1 MDPKSSIS
9 RTKIGVNV
17 FLQIVLY
24 LLIFGIVNYLS
35 FQHYKRWDFSR
46 DQKYT
51 LSSQTKRVVSSLK
64 KPTHL
69 IVFFSS
75 GSEIAQD
82 VSSLLKEYAFASK
95 KMIDIEVVDPFM
107 AMARAREVATQYK
120 LRDND
125 NVVIIDY
132 DGRSKF
138 VTAESMAEY
147 EPTFSPVDKPRL
159 KAFKGEEALTSALIE
174 ISEEGS
180 NKIYNLLGQG
190 ESALDADP
198 LFDGFKS
205 FIERQNIKVEPLKL
219 SDAGAIP
226 PDAKAL
232 FIIAPRYDFSETELL
247 ALRAY
252 WEKRGRI
259 FVFLNPGSNTPRLSA
274 FLAEQGITV
283 HDDQVMRTV
292 PLKLASGM
300 VTGIL
305 KEITGDFVP
314 GSPITKRLGNV
325 TANFQ
330 GGATQSLG
338 LDAER
343 VKSSDIQLK
352 PLIQASKGF
361 WGESRYA
368 TATTEGVFF
377 NPKEDYLN
385 PIVAASAERGGISE
399 DRVHVDSSRLIVV
412 GNASFIANNV
422 MTEADMDFVLSGV
435 NWLLAREELI
445 GIAPKPVRNLALSLT
460 QTQISSIALWVM
472 LAIPACPIIFG
483 IMVWL
488 KRRR

>member
-1 MDPKSSIS
+1 MDQKSSIS
-9 RTKIGVNV
+9 RSKIGVNV
-17 FLQIVLY
+17 FLQIVLC
-24 LLIFGIVNYLS
+24 LLLFGIVNYLG

-51 LSSQTKRVVSSLK
+51 LSSQTKRVISSLK

-69 IVFFSS
+69 IVFFSG
-75 GSEIAQD
+75 GSDITQD
-82 VSSLLKEYAFASK
+82 VVSLLKEYAFASK
-95 KMIDIEVVDPFM
+95 KMIDVEVVDPFM

-125 NVVIIDY
+125 NVVIVDY
-132 DGRSKF
+132 GGRSKF
-138 VTAESMAEY
+138 VNAASMAEY
-147 EPTFSPVDKPRL
+147 EPTFSQIDKPRL

-174 ISEEGS
+174 ISEDGA
-180 NKIYNLLGQG
+180 NKIGCLSGHD
-190 ESALDADP
+190 ETALDADP
-198 LFDGFKS
+198 TLDGLKA
-205 FIERQNIKVEPLKL
+205 FIERQNIKVAPLKL
-219 SDAGAIP
+219 SDVEMVP
-226 PDAKAL
+226 PDTKAL
-232 FIIAPRYDFSETELL
+232 FIIAPKYDFSEAELL

-259 FVFLNPGSNTPRLSA
+259 WVFLNPGSSTPRLGA
-274 FLAEQGITV
+274 FLAELGITV
-283 HDDQVMRTV
+283 HDDQVMKTV

-325 TANFQ
+325 TASFQ

-338 LDAER
+338 LDPAR
-343 VKSSDIQLK
+343 VKASDIKLQ

-361 WGESRYA
+361 WGEVRYA
-368 TATTEGVFF
+368 AATTSGVYFD
-377 NPKEDYLN
+377 PREDYIN
-385 PIVAASAERGGISE
+385 PVVAVSAEKGGISE
-399 DRVHVDSSRLIVV
+399 DRVRVESSRLIVV
-412 GNASFIANNV
+412 GNASFIANSV
-422 MTEADMDFVLSGV
+422 LTEADLDFVLSGV

-460 QTQISSIALWVM
+460 QTQISSIAFWVM
-472 LAIPACPIIFG
+472 IAIPACPIFFG

>member
-1 MDPKSSIS
+1 MDQKPSIS
-9 RTKIGVNV
+9 RSKIGVNV
-17 FLQIVLY
+17 FFQIVLY
-24 LLIFGIVNYLS
+24 LLLFGIVNYLS

-69 IVFFSS
+69 IVFFSG
-75 GSEIAQD
+75 GSDIAQD
-82 VSSLLKEYAFASK
+82 VNSLLKEYAFASK
-95 KMIDIEVVDPFM
+95 KLIDVEVVDPFM

-138 VTAESMAEY
+138 VSAASMADY

-174 ISEEGS
+174 ISEEGA
-180 NKIYNLLGQG
+180 NKIYSLSGHG

-198 LFDGFKS
+198 TLEGLKA

-219 SDAGAIP
+219 SDVEVVP
-226 PDAKAL
+226 PDTKAL
-232 FIIAPRYDFSETELL
+232 FIIAPKYDFSDTELL

-259 FVFLNPGSNTPRLSA
+259 WVFLNPGSGTPKLGA
-274 FLAEQGITV
+274 FLAELGITV
-283 HDDQVMRTV
+283 HDDQVMKTV
-292 PLKLASGM
+292 PLKLSGGM

-325 TANFQ
+325 TALFR
-330 GGATQSLG
+330 GGSTQSLG
-338 LDAER
+338 LDPER
-343 VKSSDIQLK
+343 VKSNDIKVQ

-361 WGESRYA
+361 WGEARYA
-368 TATTEGVFF
+368 TASTGVFF
-377 NPKEDYLN
+377 DPREDHINPV
-385 PIVAASAERGGISE
+385 VAASAEKGGISE
-399 DRVHVDSSRLIVV
+399 DRVRVESSRLIAT
-412 GNASFIANNV
+412 GNASFLGNEVI
-422 MTEADMDFVLSGV
+422 TEADMDFVLSGV

-445 GIAPKPVRNLALSLT
+445 GIAPKPVRNLALSMT
-460 QTQISSIALWVM
+460 QAQISSIAFWVM
-472 LAIPACPIIFG
+472 IAIPAIPVLFG